1 MIGVDRL
8 RSGDPR
14 QAFVAVFDYGKL
26 IFLGAGGQLFFGAVE
41 A

>member
-14 QAFVAVFDYGKL
+14 QAVVAVFDYEKL
-26 IFLGAGGQLFFGAVE
+26 MLQGADG
-41 A
+41 